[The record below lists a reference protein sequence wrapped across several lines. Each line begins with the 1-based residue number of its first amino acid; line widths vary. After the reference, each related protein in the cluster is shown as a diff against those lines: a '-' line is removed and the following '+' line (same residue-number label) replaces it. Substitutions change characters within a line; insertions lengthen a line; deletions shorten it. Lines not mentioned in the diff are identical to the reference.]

1 MRDTTDAPGVPGLGE
16 AAWPLSSDERPFRRD
31 LAMPDRPDPTVPT
44 GNLLLDSLDLTE
56 RQPILAGAKMA
67 PIHVGDVLL
76 EPGDRIRN
84 VPFPI
89 AGTLSMIA
97 EPEET
102 IHVEAATIGLEGAA
116 SIHSALGSRIAA
128 QKRVSQVEGEMITL
142 DVEDFRKWANEGKF
156 QDLVLG
162 YLEALIVQ
170 ISLTAA
176 CNAVHHLNQRCAL
189 WLLQTHDR
197 VKTASFGLTQEYL
210 GVMLGVQRPSVSIAQ
225 QTLQAAGCITYT
237 RGTITVVEREVME
250 AAACPCSERI
260 RTEYSR
266 LVPLHVQR

>member
-1 MRDTTDAPGVPGLGE
+1 MADTTDAPGVPGLGE

-31 LAMPDRPDPTVPT
+31 LAMPDRPNPSAPT

-102 IHVEAATIGLEGAA
+102 VHVEAATIGLEGAA
-116 SIHSALGSRIAA
+116 SIHSALGSRI
-128 QKRVSQVEGEMITL
+128 E
-142 DVEDFRKWANEGKF
+142 
-156 QDLVLG
+156 
-162 YLEALIVQ
+162 
-170 ISLTAA
+170 
-176 CNAVHHLNQRCAL
+176 
-189 WLLQTHDR
+189 
-197 VKTASFGLTQEYL
+197 
-210 GVMLGVQRPSVSIAQ
+210 AQ
-225 QTLQAAGCITYT
+225 QLVGPAGGGGVTLG
-237 RGTITVVEREVME
+237 GGGF
-250 AAACPCSERI
+250 
-260 RTEYSR
+260 
-266 LVPLHVQR
+266 